1 MTRHNIHIQGLP
13 YFPGVAVA
21 RLHKGIEGDIAQ
33 RIVLI
38 SHDDISGFAI
48 LPMAFIVIESVPFS
62 HKMVHLL
69 GLGVPTVLISAQQ
82 AVTLEQNMQL
92 VINGSTGLISNNL
105 NVALP
110 VEDLARPFESGKP
123 VLMADGDQVNLCASV
138 SNPLA
143 ADKASTL
150 GATGIGLVRSE
161 FVLPENNLVPDKAF
175 YLRAFGEICEAASPL
190 RLTFRLLDLAA
201 DKTPSWLKES
211 DAREVTKGMQGV
223 RLYSDDSVR
232 AVIDAQLTALA
243 TLSNEFS
250 IRVLVPFLVRLEEYE
265 HWQTMIRQHLPE
277 HVQIGAMVETPA
289 MLLDIDQLLEH
300 ADFVAIG
307 CNDLMQQVY
316 AADRDQSELRHYL
329 DPYAPLLYRLFRQ
342 VAKQSGERLKEIQ
355 LCGVLSQMQ
364 GVLPVLLGLGYRTFS
379 VEASFVPHLAN
390 RVSNMTKTECEILAK
405 QVCEAKTTRQV
416 LEILQQPTDRHPP
429 FCL

>member
-1 MTRHNIHIQGLP
+1 MTRHNIDIQGLP
-13 YFPGVAVA
+13 YFPGIAVA
-21 RLHKGIEGDIAQ
+21 PLQKGIEGDIAQ

-38 SHDDISGFAI
+38 SHDDISDFAL

-62 HKMVHLL
+62 HKMLHLL

-82 AVTLEQNMQL
+82 ALTLEQNMPL
-92 VINGSTGLISNNL
+92 VVNGCTGLISNNL
-105 NVALP
+105 DVVLP
-110 VEDLARPFESGKP
+110 AEDLTRTFEPGNP
-123 VLMADGDQVNLCASV
+123 VLMVDGSQVNLCASV
-138 SNPLA
+138 SHALA
-143 ADKASTL
+143 AGKASSF

-175 YLRAFGEICEAASPL
+175 YLDAFGEICEAASPL

-201 DKTPSWLKES
+201 DKTPLWLKRL

-232 AVIDAQLTALA
+232 AVIDAQLSALA
-243 TLSNEFS
+243 ALSNQFS
-250 IRVLVPFLVRLEEYE
+250 IKVLLPFLVRLEEYE
-265 HWQTMIRQHLPE
+265 HWQTIIRQHLPE
-277 HVQIGAMVETPA
+277 SIQIGAMVETPA
-289 MLLDIDQLLEH
+289 MLLDIAPLLEH
-300 ADFVAIG
+300 ADFIAIG
-307 CNDLMQQVY
+307 CNDLMQQLY
-316 AADRDQSELRHYL
+316 AADRDQSELHHYL

-342 VAKQSGERLKEIQ
+342 VAKQSGERVKEVQ
-355 LCGVLSQMQ
+355 LCGLLSQIP

-379 VEASFVPHLAN
+379 VEAAFIPHLAN
-390 RVSNMTKTECEILAK
+390 TISKMTITECEAVAK
-405 QVCEAKTTRQV
+405 QVCAAKTTQQV